1 MHLVVTAVETTW
13 KHETG
18 SSLIPVALQCISQ
31 REVERERAAEMKRDG
46 LAILKPL
53 VPDFNPQ
60 CSEDA
65 DKQRGVSLQGLS
77 LHRS

>member
-1 MHLVVTAVETTW
+1 MHLVVTAVDYVEC
-13 KHETG
+13 ETG
-18 SSLIPVALQCISQ
+18 SSLIPVALQRISQ
-31 REVERERAAEMKRDG
+31 REVERERATEMKRDG

-53 VPDFNPQ
+53 VPDFNPL

-77 LHRS
+77 LHLS